1 MQTQFPFSF
10 SIEVIKQNLPE
21 AIGILMFVVLGVS
34 IMIFI
39 SVSFAFVF
47 HWRKYGNGGKTLKN
61 AEWIFIFGSL
71 AILFLMVLSFLS
83 FWF

>member
-1 MQTQFPFSF
+1 MEFIDHMLQLVEMFLSDSHKLIGFLMMAVLLLSVVGIFSF
-10 SIEVIKQNLPE
+10 GS
-21 AIGILMFVVLGVS
+21 
-34 IMIFI
+34 IFI
-39 SVSFAFVF
+39 F

>member
-10 SIEVIKQNLPE
+10 SIEVVKQNLPE

-47 HWRKYGNGGKTLKN
+47 HWRKYGSGGVVIKR
-61 AEWIFIFGSL
+61 AEFAFLFGGVILILMMIFSL
-71 AILFLMVLSFLS
+71 VSYYL
-83 FWF
+83 